1 MPAGNPTD
9 PRAKEAALH
18 RLRDASSEE
27 LAVFG
32 DRLREDALRADATAG
47 EVEEAE
53 RHGDA

>member
-47 EVEEAE
+47 ELEEAE
-53 RHGDA
+53 RHSDA